1 MRPITILKNIKSKF
15 NINLSSFSFIAF
27 YLAFV
32 LTINNFNFWSNLY
45 LLNLSN
51 LSVFAKLFT
60 FLILLTG
67 SVYFI
72 LLWLLGINTK
82 LLKFTLI
89 IVTLA
94 SAIAKYFTDTYN
106 VYIDESMI
114 DNILHTDGKEASN
127 LFSFGLIFY
136 VLLFGILPSLLIYKV
151 KIKRAQKSILSYLL
165 KGLVIIL
172 TLLIVLVVTFIVFSK
187 EIITFGRANK
197 NILDKSIPYNYIV
210 NPYYYIKKKIIKSHE
225 IQAKPKIAIQL
236 SRRDSKSQKSKIAVL
251 IIGETARRDNFSLYG
266 YKEQTNPLLSK
277 QDLLIFNN
285 ATSCGVNTAVSVPCI
300 FYTNGSEEFR
310 NNQKNYKSYISYL
323 TQIKDLEIL
332 WYDNNFG
339 GCYGICKDAIVTNT
353 QAQNDNNY
361 CSSGEC
367 LDEILTQNLESDISK
382 AISSNKD
389 ALIVLHQNGS
399 HGPLYYK
406 RYPKEFAKFLPY
418 CKSPNPQD
426 CTRQEL
432 INAYNNT
439 ILYTDFVIDKTIKIL
454 QKFSKE
460 EILLIYAS
468 DHGESLGENR
478 MYLHGMPYK
487 IAPKEQKEIPLI
499 VWLSKKV
506 LLKYNKECLIA
517 TLKDD
522 HSHDNIINT
531 LLGFFNISSP
541 FYKQKLD
548 LLNSTKCQNAN

>member
-1 MRPITILKNIKSKF
+1 MQPIAILKHIKSKF
-15 NINLSSFSFIAF
+15 NTSISSFSFIAF

-32 LTINNFNFWSNLY
+32 LTVNNFNFWSNLY

-60 FLILLTG
+60 FLLLLTG

-82 LLKFTLI
+82 LLKCTLI
-89 IVTLA
+89 IVTVA
-94 SAIAKYFTDTYN
+94 SSIAKYFTDTYN

-114 DNILHTDGKEASN
+114 DNILHTDSKEASN

-136 VLLFGILPSLLIYKV
+136 VLLLGVLPSFLIYKA

-165 KGLVIIL
+165 KGLVITL
-172 TLLIVLVVTFIVFSK
+172 TLLIVLVITFIVFSK
-187 EIITFGRANK
+187 EVITFGRTNK

-210 NPYYYIKKKIIKSHE
+210 NPYYYIKKKIIKSQE

-236 SRRDSKSQKSKIAVL
+236 SRSQGKSQKSKIAIL

-300 FYTNGSEEFR
+300 FYPNGSEEFR

-353 QAQNDNNY
+353 QAKNDKNY

-367 LDEILTQNLESDISK
+367 LDEILTQNLEADVSKVIST
-382 AISSNKD
+382 NKD

-406 RYPKEFAKFLPY
+406 RYPKEFAKFFPY

-439 ILYTDFVIDKTIKIL
+439 ILYSDFVIDKTIKIL

-506 LLKYNKECLIA
+506 LLKYNKECLVE